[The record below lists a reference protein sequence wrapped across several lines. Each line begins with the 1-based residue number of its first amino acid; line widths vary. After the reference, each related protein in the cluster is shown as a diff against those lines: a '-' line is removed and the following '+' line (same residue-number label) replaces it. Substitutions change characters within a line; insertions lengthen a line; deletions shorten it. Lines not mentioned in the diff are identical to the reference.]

1 MKACQAVLV
10 VRGPASLSLLA
21 QSWPN
26 ENLAT
31 GQETGGL
38 MATAIEGHGRI
49 HAVYCQATG
58 IAQDETTF
66 EIAWRGVSFG
76 ASLQP

>member
-1 MKACQAVLV
+1 MWGA
-10 VRGPASLSLLA
+10 ASLSLSA
-21 QSWPN
+21 QGWPD
-26 ENLAT
+26 ENLTT

-49 HAVYCQATG
+49 HAVHCQATV

-66 EIAWRGVSFG
+66 EIARRGVSVG
-76 ASLQP
+76 AFLQP